1 MGLKMSNQEA
11 IRNLIGQWIPQQ
23 NETAR
28 KLGMT
33 PSGLNQMLSGASL
46 FPFTRFLQLVNLLKP
61 EQDQVDKVFELYLE
75 DLGIP
80 RDVMRLVVTGA
91 KAGDLRSRCHAL
103 LDQAPDSALSAI
115 LAMLEFSVKNK
126 N

>member
-1 MGLKMSNQEA
+1 MSNQET
-11 IRNLIGQWIPQQ
+11 IRTLIGGWIPQQ

-33 PSGLNQMLSGASL
+33 PSGLNQMLSGVSL

-80 RDVMRLVVTGA
+80 HNVMRLVVTGA
-91 KAGDLRSRCHAL
+91 KTGDLRARCHAL
-103 LDQAPDSALSAI
+103 LDQAPDSALPAI
-115 LAMLEFSVKNK
+115 LSMLEFSVSK
-126 N
+126 